1 MNFMDLGV
9 KPVSLFKKKEAFQE
23 DSPDR
28 YEGIFE
34 DNDRNR
40 KGENAQNEKPLMKNV
55 PNVLVSDQYKQ
66 PEQMPIKDGYMSPSP
81 QFSGASL
88 VAPEYSNAND
98 VIPSEEGKW

>member
-9 KPVSLFKKKEAFQE
+9 KPVSLFKKKEAYQE
-23 DSPDR
+23 DSPDQ

-40 KGENAQNEKPLMKNV
+40 RREDAPNDKPFMKTP

-66 PEQMPIKDGYMSPSP
+66 PEQMPLNVGYMPPSP
-81 QFSGASL
+81 QYNDASL
-88 VAPEYSNAND
+88 VATQYSNADD
-98 VIPSEEGKW
+98 VIPLEEGN

>member
-40 KGENAQNEKPLMKNV
+40 RRENATNEKPLMKTP

-66 PEQMPIKDGYMSPSP
+66 PEQMPLQVGYMPH
-81 QFSGASL
+81 SL
-88 VAPEYSNAND
+88 QYSSVSLDAPEYSND
-98 VIPSEEGKW
+98 VIPLEEGK